1 MSLEMHCMKAVKT
14 IKFHFFFRKIKGS
27 SILHIKAVK
36 FLGNFSRFF
45 LVYKYTEGQEG
56 GAEAPLLYPQGKIIT
71 SEFNSDTL
79 SLYKLKV
86 PSQNFN
92 VMFTLRQK
100 RKITFNP
107 LSKFF
112 KL

>member
-56 GAEAPLLYPQGKIIT
+56 GGRSTLVVSPGEDNNLGVQQWHAIPLQIESALPKLQRDVYFEAKKENYI
-71 SEFNSDTL
+71 
-79 SLYKLKV
+79 
-86 PSQNFN
+86 
-92 VMFTLRQK
+92 
-100 RKITFNP
+100 
-107 LSKFF
+107 
-112 KL
+112 